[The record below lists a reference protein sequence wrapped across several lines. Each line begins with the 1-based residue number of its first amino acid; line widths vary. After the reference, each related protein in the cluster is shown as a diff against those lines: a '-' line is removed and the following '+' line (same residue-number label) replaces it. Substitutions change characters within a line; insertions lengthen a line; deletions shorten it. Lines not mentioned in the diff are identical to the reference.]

1 MQEKAEMRFKVI
13 FAFKFPNLFPLSK
26 LLQTTSPL
34 IFTLHQKILPLK
46 KVHNAKLLLYFF
58 VKMTE
63 ILLLEMTAGW
73 MLIRVFLRLQLKI
86 SGSKESCLHMGTY
99 INDVRF

>member
-1 MQEKAEMRFKVI
+1 
-13 FAFKFPNLFPLSK
+13 
-26 LLQTTSPL
+26 
-34 IFTLHQKILPLK
+34 
-46 KVHNAKLLLYFF
+46 
-58 VKMTE
+58 MTE

-99 INDVRF
+99 INDFRFYGGQAKSDKIGQGG